1 MAAGIKDE
9 VIRLVNTLPDTIDWD
24 DLMHAIYERI
34 VIERSFEDVAQ
45 GRVVSNDEARR
56 RLLGDR

>member
-45 GRVVSNDEARR
+45 GRVVSND
-56 RLLGDR
+56 